1 MSGGLRLTPEEVK
14 TLVDELERRLE
25 ERGVPASI
33 LIFGGAAMAL
43 RFPDDPDVRTT
54 SDIDAAYE
62 PIAEVDEVVAE
73 MARDFDL
80 PDRWLNAPGKPWNVV
95 RPSGATVTVADGEEL
110 IAMKLAAGR
119 AQDMADLR
127 IAARNLQIHHA
138 NELVDIAYRLY
149 GEDSP
154 ALGDGRESYELFAED
169 VLKPKRSR
177 GRSGAQSE

>member
-25 ERGVPASI
+25 ERGVSASI

-80 PDRWLNAPGKPWNVV
+80 PDRWLNASGSPGMWCDPRVQ
-95 RPSGATVTVADGEEL
+95 PSP
-110 IAMKLAAGR
+110 
-119 AQDMADLR
+119 
-127 IAARNLQIHHA
+127 
-138 NELVDIAYRLY
+138 
-149 GEDSP
+149 SP
-154 ALGDGRESYELFAED
+154 T
-169 VLKPKRSR
+169 
-177 GRSGAQSE
+177 GRSSSR